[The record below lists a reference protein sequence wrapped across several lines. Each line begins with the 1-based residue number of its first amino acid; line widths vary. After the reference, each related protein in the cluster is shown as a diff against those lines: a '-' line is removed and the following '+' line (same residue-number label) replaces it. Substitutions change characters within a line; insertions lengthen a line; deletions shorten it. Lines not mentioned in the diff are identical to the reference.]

1 MGITKRSLLLALFL
15 CLLLVVST
23 QAQTLEQPVL
33 TTTCGQS
40 PGALMVR
47 QLAMREGLQI
57 VQDDLATADLLRE
70 KYEAGEGFKT
80 LIITMG
86 TRGKGLGAAGMI
98 WTLKK
103 KRIMALIAEAK
114 RQGMVIIG
122 VHMRARKG
130 ALMQLMS
137 GP

>member
-57 VQDDLATADLLRE
+57 VQDDLATADL
-70 KYEAGEGFKT
+70 
-80 LIITMG
+80 
-86 TRGKGLGAAGMI
+86 
-98 WTLKK
+98 
-103 KRIMALIAEAK
+103 
-114 RQGMVIIG
+114 
-122 VHMRARKG
+122 
-130 ALMQLMS
+130 
-137 GP
+137 